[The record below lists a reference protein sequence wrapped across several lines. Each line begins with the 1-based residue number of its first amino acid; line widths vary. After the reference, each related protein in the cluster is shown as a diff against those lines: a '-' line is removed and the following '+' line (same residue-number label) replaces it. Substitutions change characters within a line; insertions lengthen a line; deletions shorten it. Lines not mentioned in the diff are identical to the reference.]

1 MRSKTI
7 LLLMATFAL
16 VLSTFSLVDNASG
29 EGEVQIQRLYGIVYE
44 KSGTRAAGE
53 PVPGAE
59 VYVEQEPVTD
69 PISKKNSTTT
79 GDDGS
84 YEMYLPNGTYKV
96 TVKKAGY
103 ETFTTQ
109 VVVKAGEDLEKDLV
123 LVKKGESLGVEMS
136 CEGTTMELKPGETC
150 TFHFRVRNT
159 GIKTDSYKVEITG
172 EKQEWASMGAPTL
185 TRSSGGPYSQSTS
198 NMEDDG
204 IADIDVNITVPEDA
218 EPGDYV
224 FVMKVA
230 STSDPSVNDELNI
243 TVKVVPDAAVD
254 DDDESTP
261 GPGILMV
268 SMSAVLVS
276 IIAIIKRSKRD
287 N

>member
-1 MRSKTI
+1 MESKTI
-7 LLLMATFAL
+7 LMLTIIFAL
-16 VLSTFSLVDNASG
+16 VFSTAYIADIGSG
-29 EGEVQIQRLYGIVYE
+29 EGDVHIQKLYGVVYE

-59 VYVEQEPVTD
+59 VYIEQEPVTD
-69 PISKKNSTTT
+69 PRSQKNSTVT

-84 YEMYLPNGTYKV
+84 YEIYLPNGTYKV

-103 ETFTTQ
+103 ETFTTEI
-109 VVVKAGEDLEKDLV
+109 VIKAGEDLNKDLV

-136 CEGTTMELKPGETC
+136 CEGTTKELKPGETC
-150 TFHFRVRNT
+150 TFRVRIRNT
-159 GIKTDSYKVEITG
+159 GIKTDSYKVDISG
-172 EKQEWASMGAPTL
+172 ENREWASLGAPML

-204 IADIDVNITVPEDA
+204 IADMDVNITVPEDA
-218 EPGDYV
+218 EPGDYE
-224 FVMKVA
+224 FTLKVT
-230 STSDPSVNDELNI
+230 STSDATVEDEINI
-243 TVKVVPDAAVD
+243 TVKVVPDAAA

-268 SMSAVLVS
+268 SISVVLVS
-276 IIAIIKRSKRD
+276 LIALVRRSKRD
-287 N
+287 H